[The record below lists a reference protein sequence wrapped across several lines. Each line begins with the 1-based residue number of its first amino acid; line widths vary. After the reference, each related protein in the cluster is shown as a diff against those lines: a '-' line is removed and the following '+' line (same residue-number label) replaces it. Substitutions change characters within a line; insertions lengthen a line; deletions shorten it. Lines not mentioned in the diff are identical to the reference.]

1 VEAGLEQFDAY
12 CLLTRR
18 WRPATLKAMKRR
30 LRWLQGRGL
39 DLAGFT
45 VEGAAQVLVAQLAAG
60 CTVNSYNSSVR
71 AVKAW
76 AEFRG
81 LDPKAIRAQP
91 PPKSS
96 YKFLT
101 EKQVRACLEYKH
113 PNRRVEIQRR
123 ALLTWALKSAMR
135 VSEVAAMNVSD
146 LDFVT
151 RPPRF
156 HVAHPAKRGR
166 KRWLPIETWVLSPK
180 RAMGAYLTQR
190 EAPSGDAEALWV
202 HQVDNQGKPAA
213 AVRFTTAGLG
223 QVMEAIS
230 RDLGFK
236 VNFTITRHTRAT
248 ELRRQGWD
256 LLAVQHYLGHTD
268 IKSTA
273 IYAAVTADDLSTL
286 ISRKG
291 SHDPFQTGESS

>member
-1 VEAGLEQFDAY
+1 MDAAFDSY

-30 LRWLQGRGL
+30 LRWLQERGL
-39 DLAGFT
+39 VLDPFS
-45 VEGAAQVLVAQLAAG
+45 VEQASAVLVAQLAAG
-60 CTVNSYNSSVR
+60 CTVNSYNSQVR

-81 LDPKAIRAQP
+81 LDSRSIRAQP

-101 EKQVRACLEYKH
+101 PKQVQACLEYTH

-135 VSEVAAMNVSD
+135 VSEVAAMNLSD
-146 LDFVT
+146 LDTVT

-180 RAMGAYLTQR
+180 RSMGAYLTQR
-190 EAPSGDAEALWV
+190 QAPEGDVAALWV
-202 HQVDNQGKPAA
+202 SQVDNHGKPAPA
-213 AVRFTTAGLG
+213 HRFTTDGLRG
-223 QVMEAIS
+223 VMADCS

-256 LLAVQHYLGHTD
+256 LLAVQHYLGHSD

-291 SHDPFQTGESS
+291 STDPFQTGGDA